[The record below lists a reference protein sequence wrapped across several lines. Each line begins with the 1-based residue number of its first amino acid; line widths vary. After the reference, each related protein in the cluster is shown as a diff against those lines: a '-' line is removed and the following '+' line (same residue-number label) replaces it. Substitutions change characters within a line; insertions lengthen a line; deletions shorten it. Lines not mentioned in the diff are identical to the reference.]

1 MYDVCL
7 RGLFFHWPHHTT
19 HKYPLQPPILTII
32 LLSVDLSTELGK
44 SSYAYRG
51 KKTTLLVVE
60 SVVFLSLFYLVV
72 RSRLMTLP
80 NQIAL
85 GRKVRLNVFAST

>member
-1 MYDVCL
+1 MMFVL
-7 RGLFFHWPHHTT
+7 VGSFFHWPHHTT

-32 LLSVDLSTELGK
+32 ILSVDLSTELGK

-51 KKTTLLVVE
+51 NKNTPPVVE
-60 SVVFLSLFYLVV
+60 SVVFLSLFYLE
-72 RSRLMTLP
+72 SRRRLITLP

-85 GRKVRLNVFAST
+85 GRKVRL